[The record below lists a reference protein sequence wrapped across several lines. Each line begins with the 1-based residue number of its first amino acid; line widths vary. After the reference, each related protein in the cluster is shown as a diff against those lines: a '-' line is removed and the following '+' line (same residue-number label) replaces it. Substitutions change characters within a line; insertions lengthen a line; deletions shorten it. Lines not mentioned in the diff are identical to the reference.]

1 MAQIRPYFLQLG
13 RVLLVFVFLIN
24 GLGIV
29 SPVMA
34 IHEMTEKGIPAH
46 LALLL
51 SIAAR
56 VIDVVAGLGLVAGI
70 CRRFC
75 ALALIGFLIPATWI
89 AHSFWSAPDAIFQIQ
104 LINFFKNLAI
114 MGGLLL
120 IAVSRRPIEHL

>member
-1 MAQIRPYFLQLG
+1 MNQIRTYLLQLG

-24 GLGIV
+24 GFGIV
-29 SPVMA
+29 SPAMA
-34 IHEMTEKGIPAH
+34 IHEMTAKGIPVH

-56 VIDVVAGLGLVAGI
+56 IIDVVAGLCLILGI
-70 CRRFC
+70 WRRFC
-75 ALALIGFLIPATWI
+75 ALALIGFLIPATLI
-89 AHSFWSAPDAIFQIQ
+89 AHAFWSAPNAIFQIQ

-120 IAVSRRPIEHL
+120 IAVSRRPIEHV